1 MGGYDTV
8 MCVGSYQGMSL
19 DVLSAG
25 EQLATDVAAEGADA
39 GVNDEVPL

>member
-25 EQLATDVAAEGADA
+25 EQLATDITAEGADTR
-39 GVNDEVPL
+39 VDNEVPL